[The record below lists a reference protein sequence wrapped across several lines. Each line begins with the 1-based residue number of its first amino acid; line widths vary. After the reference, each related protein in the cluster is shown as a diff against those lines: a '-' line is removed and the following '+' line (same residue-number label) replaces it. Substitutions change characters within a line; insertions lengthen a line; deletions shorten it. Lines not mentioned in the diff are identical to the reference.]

1 MPGGLN
7 PPRQPSPGLNP
18 KSAEVERVRRRRG
31 RAVSC
36 DREEERQRW
45 QRTVEVEGRSSISK
59 QRLCISAR
67 EGKAQGEGGRKGGGG
82 CLCIAANCAGS
93 AALCCNPAM
102 AQHRRNT
109 HTLAGQSERGRR
121 RKRANGREDP
131 TLVFLGSGVIQSQLQ
146 DDTANDSIIL

>member
-67 EGKAQGEGGRKGGGG
+67 EGKAQGERGGRKGGGLSLHSSK
-82 CLCIAANCAGS
+82 LCWVSRPLLQPSHGS
-93 AALCCNPAM
+93 APSEHTHA
-102 AQHRRNT
+102 RRAEREREKKKESEWEGGS
-109 HTLAGQSERGRR
+109 HSSVSWQWCHSVSAAGRYG
-121 RKRANGREDP
+121 
-131 TLVFLGSGVIQSQLQ
+131 
-146 DDTANDSIIL
+146 